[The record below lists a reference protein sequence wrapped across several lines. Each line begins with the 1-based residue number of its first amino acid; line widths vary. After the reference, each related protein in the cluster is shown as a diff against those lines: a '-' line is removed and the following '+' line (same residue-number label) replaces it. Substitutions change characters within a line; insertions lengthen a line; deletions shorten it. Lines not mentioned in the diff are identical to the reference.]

1 MTLTIL
7 LRQCAESMNGKV
19 DIKFEKTRTVFTF
32 SCAVTPVYMPE
43 RSMRISTPSVSNE
56 EFAIPEGTW
65 GVVIDDS
72 RIQRKVLGTFMQL
85 IGIDKSRQVG

>member
-1 MTLTIL
+1 MD
-7 LRQCAESMNGKV
+7 GKV

-32 SCAVTPVYMPE
+32 SCVAAPVFMSE
-43 RSMRISTPSVSNE
+43 RSTKTIASIPDAD
-56 EFAIPEGTW
+56 FAIPEGTW

-85 IGIDKSRQVG
+85 IGIDKGR